1 MTTTDPADRLDSW
14 KEIASFLRRDVRT
27 VQRWEKKEGLP
38 VHRHHHDKLGSVYA
52 SRAEVNAWFTGREQ
66 AGAPAEAANAGKSDK
81 IKIAVLPFSNLDGK
95 RESDYFS
102 DGLSEE
108 MITQLTRLQPEQLAV
123 IAWSTALN
131 YNSTPNSL
139 QQMRENLGVDYVLEG
154 RVRRSGTR
162 VRITARLSEVQDQT
176 QLWAETYE
184 RDLKDL
190 LTVQAEIAKAI
201 AAEIHLVLKLS
212 ENERLSQIQTGQ
224 AQVKP
229 EAYDAYLKG
238 RYQLHKM
245 TPDGISASVGDFEE
259 AVELDA
265 GYAPAW
271 AGLASAYALM
281 TIAPFDL
288 VSPLQIMPGAEKAAK
303 RALELDNTLPEAHT
317 ALALVDH
324 HYRWKWAEAET
335 HYKRAIE
342 LNPDYA
348 AAHLWY
354 SWMLLALGRREE
366 AMRQID
372 ETMRIVQET
381 DPNRLVA
388 VHATRAQAFYLGR
401 QFEQAVQE
409 CAKGLQL
416 DSKHFMLLYVMGRS
430 YMRLGEKDKAIAQ
443 LEKASSPGQIPLVDA
458 ALGLAYAVTGRLEE
472 AKKIGNSFKHL
483 LETRYI
489 PPTYF
494 GMLYA
499 GLGDRERAMAWLEKA
514 LRERAD
520 GLTWLNVDPMMDDM
534 RKDERFM
541 ELVKKIGL

>member
-1 MTTTDPADRLDSW
+1 MRLFCVATCAPCNAG
-14 KEIASFLRRDVRT
+14 K
-27 VQRWEKKEGLP
+27 KKEGLP